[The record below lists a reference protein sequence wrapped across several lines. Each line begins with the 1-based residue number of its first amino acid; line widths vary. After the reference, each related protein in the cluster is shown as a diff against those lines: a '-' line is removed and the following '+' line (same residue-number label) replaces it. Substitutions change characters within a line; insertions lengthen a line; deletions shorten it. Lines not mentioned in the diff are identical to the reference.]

1 MKKIQIVV
9 CIAFS
14 LLAISCGKYDDTAIK
29 DRLDGFED
37 RLEKLEELCKE
48 TNTNMTSL
56 QELLKAIQNNDVIT
70 GISAITKDGEVIG
83 YTITFL
89 NSDPITIYNGADGAA
104 GSIPE
109 IGVKQDEDGAYYWT
123 IGGEWLLDENGDKVQ
138 ADSGAAPRF
147 KVEDGYWWVSYDDGK
162 SWEQAGPAST
172 EGSGE
177 SIFKDVDVSDD
188 ECIVFTLADG
198 TKIVVPTSVDKT
210 FIDFLD
216 NTVELFC
223 IMNWDTNGDD
233 KLSYEEAAAVES
245 IGTVFQKTNII
256 SFNEF
261 KYFTSV
267 KRLEERAFDS
277 CTQLRRITLPESLE
291 EIGPYAFCN
300 VSVLADLHIPA
311 SVNLIEQFSI
321 GICPALVNLT
331 VAEDNSVYDSRNN
344 SNAIIHTSTNKLLIG
359 CNGTVIP
366 DDIQIIGD
374 CAFWASKIENVTIPD
389 SVTSIERQAFRECN
403 NLKTVNIGKGVKE
416 WGYQVFSKASGDY
429 YLNSDIPDSQ
439 SSDNSVFYISN
450 MTNLTIGPDVTT
462 LGNYAFSQCKS
473 LKKVIIPKN
482 VVNLG
487 KVFTDGTT
495 ISELEFSSPAVGNSM
510 FKGISL
516 TKVTLGDEVESIG
529 ESAFHDCKSLQEV
542 IGGNNVKTIGN
553 KAFYNCWKM
562 TSINLGNVLESIGN
576 EAFYDNR
583 VLSSVQMPTTV
594 TSLGEKAF
602 YSCEKLASVTMSD
615 KIEEIKSQT
624 FYECLVLNEFNF
636 PASLTSIGEYAFYKS
651 GLVSAIFPETLTSIG
666 ANAFNSCS
674 SMQEMEV
681 NSTIL
686 STDDPFYGCTGT
698 LTINAPIPSSEYD
711 DSDNT
716 IDSWICGSCSFT
728 KVVIGENVKEL
739 PNGAFSRCSSLSEV
753 VLPEG
758 FEKLGPFVFESCTAL
773 KNINLPSSLTKIGAG
788 AFDGTAIETIVIPE
802 GITEIKAKTFRGCQS
817 LISVTL
823 PESLTYIGG
832 YAFNGCTS
840 LKEITIPK
848 NVTKLGSQMF
858 GNCKSYITIYC
869 KGTEP
874 PVLEGGLGTLSLD
887 ILKVYVPT
895 LSVDKY
901 KSVWG
906 GTIAN
911 YIYPYE
917 F

>member
-9 CIAFS
+9 CMAFS

-29 DRLDGFED
+29 DRLDGFEE

-277 CTQLRRITLPESLE
+277 CIQLRRITLPESLE

-344 SNAIIHTSTNKLLIG
+344 SNAIIHTATNKLLVG

-462 LGNYAFSQCKS
+462 LGKHAVSNCKS
-473 LKKVIIPKN
+473 LKKVVIPKN
-482 VVNLG
+482 VVNLQNP
-487 KVFTDGTT
+487 FTDGTT
-495 ISELEFSSPAVGNSM
+495 ISELEFDSPIVGKEL
-510 FKGISL
+510 FKGMSL

-529 ESAFHDCKSLQEV
+529 ESAFHDCKSLLEV

-576 EAFYDNR
+576 EAFYQNYA
-583 VLSSVQMPTTV
+583 LLSVQMPETV

-602 YSCEKLASVTMSD
+602 RSCGKLASVKMSD
-615 KIEEIKSQT
+615 KIEEIKTET
-624 FYECLVLNEFNF
+624 FFECVSLKEFNF
-636 PASLTSIGEYAFYKS
+636 PASLTTIGTNSFQKA
-651 GLVSAIFPETLTSIG
+651 GLVSIIFPKNLSQIG
-666 ANAFNSCS
+666 QGAFNNCS
-674 SMQEMEV
+674 PTQIQV
-681 NSTIL
+681 NSTIT
-686 STDDPFYGCTGT
+686 SKNYSFVNCSGE
-698 LTINAPIPSSEYD
+698 LTINAPLMPSDVEDHAIDRGAFSEA
-711 DSDNT
+711 N
-716 IDSWICGSCSFT
+716 FT
-728 KVVIGENVKEL
+728 KVIIGEGVKEL
-739 PNGAFSRCSSLSEV
+739 PNGSFYNSRYLTDV

-758 FEKLGPFVFESCTAL
+758 FETLGSWAFSGCISL
-773 KNINLPSSLTKIGAG
+773 KNINIPSTLTKIGDG
-788 AFDGTAIETIVIPE
+788 ALEGTVIDAIVIPE
-802 GITEIKAKTFRGCQS
+802 GITEIRPKTFRDCQS

-858 GNCKSYITIYC
+858 GSCKSYITIYC
-869 KGTEP
+869 EGTEP

-906 GTIAN
+906 ETIAK